1 MQVSRVPNT
10 MQLNY
15 HYQGAPTWFQTLN
28 DALKSEGLL
37 DVWPVGVTIDF
48 NQSICIH
55 SGAYIITMFRDSTG
69 RYQRPNYTMES
80 A

>member
-1 MQVSRVPNT
+1 MYVSRIQNT
-10 MQLNY
+10 AQLSQ

-37 DVWPVGVTIDF
+37 DVWPVGVTIDL

-55 SGAYIITMFRDSTG
+55 SGVYIITMFRDING
-69 RYQRPNYTMES
+69 RYQRPNYVIES